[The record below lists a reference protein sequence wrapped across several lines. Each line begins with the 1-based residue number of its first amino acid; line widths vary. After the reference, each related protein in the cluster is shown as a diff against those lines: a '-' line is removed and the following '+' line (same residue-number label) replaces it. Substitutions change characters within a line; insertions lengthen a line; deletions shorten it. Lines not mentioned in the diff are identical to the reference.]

1 MTLLQ
6 KNSAVRDW
14 LDLALISNLPTIV
27 TDSLVGVAIG
37 LSIEAATTTG
47 FTFQS
52 ATIAVI
58 FGMCALYTA
67 GMVLNGIVDR
77 DIDAVERPNR
87 PIAAGRIRLPWAW
100 TAFIVLML
108 LGFFLRPTFAATPIP
123 VAVAA
128 LIGVWLLALADGMRS
143 FMLRRLAKAWCAIA
157 IIAAIWWAV
166 DMMIKDPFDL
176 TASGFDPIAKESIR
190 IGHFALNAPVLLI
203 ALSLVTYNL
212 LHKRTAFAIVFM
224 ALCRLLV
231 PVAVA
236 MSILVPSGT
245 LGSLWTS
252 GRVPFVESALIL
264 FVPPFMIAIHTVML
278 SIVARREISGDGAEY
293 RCGRCSYPLKTIA
306 PRVCPEC
313 GCNFAQNQPLGDRP
327 LSKRM
332 RRASPILAAMAI
344 VPLVL
349 IIAIT
354 ISQLVASI
362 TLKNFN
368 TGFASSLTS
377 YKFFGLSGYM
387 ALPYWAVGTINI
399 SLATLAAVWFVIAA
413 TRAFRAAVSHPSR
426 RPAGIAGLI
435 AALALLD
442 AASAAMLQAT
452 LISVLCM
459 VLWFFTRW
467 LQRRIAGS

>member
-14 LDLALISNLPTIV
+14 LDLARISNLPTIV
-27 TDSLVGVAIG
+27 TDSLVGIAIG
-37 LSIEAATTTG
+37 LTMEAAAATG
-47 FTFQS
+47 FTFQG

-58 FGMCALYTA
+58 FGMCAFYTA

-77 DIDAVERPNR
+77 DVDAIERPNR

-128 LIGVWLLALADGMRS
+128 LIGIWLLAYADSTRS
-143 FMLRRLAKAWCAIA
+143 FMLQRLAKIWCVISV
-157 IIAAIWWAV
+157 IAALWWAV

-176 TASGFDPIAKESIR
+176 TASGFDPSTKESIR

-203 ALSLVTYNL
+203 ALSLIAYNL
-212 LHKRTAFAIVFM
+212 LHKRTAFAIGFL
-224 ALCRLLV
+224 ALCRFLV
-231 PVAVA
+231 PIAVA

-245 LGSLWTS
+245 VGMIWTS
-252 GRVPFVESALIL
+252 SRFAPILIGSSLIL
-264 FVPPFMIAIHTVML
+264 FLPPLMIAIHTIML
-278 SIVARREISGDGAEY
+278 SIVARQEMSSEGAVY
-293 RCGRCSYPLKTIA
+293 RCSRCEYPLKTIA
-306 PRVCPEC
+306 PKVCPEC
-313 GCNFAQNQPLGDRP
+313 GCSLTQVPPIGDRP

-332 RRASPILAAMAI
+332 LRASPFLAAIAI
-344 VPLVL
+344 TPALLVL
-349 IIAIT
+349 IRYT
-354 ISQLVASI
+354 SSISFSKSFSNNSV
-362 TLKNFN
+362 
-368 TGFASSLTS
+368 SL
-377 YKFFGLSGYM
+377 LSGYM
-387 ALPYWAVGTINI
+387 TLPYWAVETINLF
-399 SLATLAAVWFVIAA
+399 LATLAAIWFIIAA
-413 TRAFRAAVSHPSR
+413 TRAFRAAMSHPSR

-442 AASAAMLQAT
+442 AVSAAMLQAT
-452 LISVLCM
+452 YISIACI